1 MTVPVGVVPAGEVM
15 VPLTVTGAFAVVLV
29 GVTVCVMEVGLVVGL
44 GLVPPPPPPA
54 TTVMGAG
61 AEVPG
66 LRELPGKGAKLDVTV
81 YGPGVPGAG
90 MMLLKA
96 LLLTVNG

>member
-1 MTVPVGVVPAGEVM
+1 MTVTVPVGVVPAGEVM
-15 VPLTVTGAFAVVLV
+15 VPLTVTGALAVVLV
-29 GVTVCVMEVGLVVGL
+29 GVTVCEMDVAP
-44 GLVPPPPPPA
+44 PPPPPPA

-96 LLLTVNG
+96 LPLTVNG